1 MMTSVLEAENIQ
13 VFYGVVRALKHVS
26 FKVSEARITSVI
38 GANGAGKSTLLK
50 AVAGVVPPTDG
61 HIRFE
66 GQTIRGL
73 NPAAIVKKGISMVP
87 EGRQLFTSL
96 SVVDNLTLGAYLHY
110 RREGRLKTASRLEA
124 IYALFPRLK
133 ERSAQVSGTLSGGE
147 QQMVSIGRA
156 LMSQPKLLMLDEPS
170 MGLAPLVINEIM
182 QTIVR
187 LNREGVSIALVE
199 QNARSALRISRYGYV
214 LENGRVVRK
223 GKSDELLNDPAVIE
237 DYLGGSQ
244 DGI

>member
-1 MMTSVLEAENIQ
+1 MKSPVLEAENIQ
-13 VFYGVVRALKHVS
+13 VFYGAVRALKRVS
-26 FKVSEARITSVI
+26 FHVTQGRIISVI

-50 AVAGVVPPTDG
+50 AVAGVVPSAEG

-66 GQTIRGL
+66 GESIEGL
-73 NPAAIVKKGISMVP
+73 SATAIVKKGISMVP

-110 RREGRLKTASRLEA
+110 RKKGREKIASRLEEV
-124 IYALFPRLK
+124 YALFPRLK

-170 MGLAPLVINEIM
+170 MGLAPLVIREIM

-187 LNREGVSIALVE
+187 LNREGASIALVE
-199 QNARSALRISRYGYV
+199 QNARAALRISRYAYV
-214 LENGRVVRK
+214 LENGRVVRE
-223 GKSDELLNDPAVIE
+223 GESDALLKDPAIIE
-237 DYLGGSQ
+237 DYLGG
-244 DGI
+244 G

>member
-1 MMTSVLEAENIQ
+1 MKSPVLEAEKIQ
-13 VFYGVVRALKHVS
+13 VFYGAVRALKGVS
-26 FKVSEARITSVI
+26 FHVAQGRIISVI

-50 AVAGVVPPTDG
+50 AVAGVVPSAEG

-66 GQTIRGL
+66 GESIEGL
-73 NPAAIVKKGISMVP
+73 SAAAIVKKGISMVP

-110 RREGRLKTASRLEA
+110 RKKGRGKIASRLEEV
-124 IYALFPRLK
+124 YALFPRLE

-156 LMSQPKLLMLDEPS
+156 LMNQPKLLMLDEPS
-170 MGLAPLVINEIM
+170 MGLAPLVISEIM

-187 LNREGVSIALVE
+187 LNREGTSIALVE
-199 QNARSALRISRYGYV
+199 QNARAALRISRYAYV
-214 LENGRVVRK
+214 LENGRVVRE
-223 GKSDELLNDPAVIE
+223 GESDALLKDPAIIE
-237 DYLGGSQ
+237 DYLGG
-244 DGI
+244 G

>member
-1 MMTSVLEAENIQ
+1 MTTSILEAENLQ
-13 VFYGVVRALKHVS
+13 VFYGAVYALKSVS
-26 FKVSEARITSVI
+26 FKVSEGRITSVI

-50 AVAGVVPPTDG
+50 GVAGVVPSSEG

-66 GQTIRGL
+66 GQSILGL
-73 NPAAIVKKGISMVP
+73 SAAAIVKKGISMVP

-96 SVVDNLTLGAYLHY
+96 SVVDNLTLGAYLHC

-133 ERSAQVSGTLSGGE
+133 ERFAQISGTLSGGE

-182 QTIVR
+182 QTVSR
-187 LNREGVSIALVE
+187 LNREGTAIALVE
-199 QNARSALRISRYGYV
+199 QNARSALRISRYAYV
-214 LENGRVVRK
+214 LENGRVVRD
-223 GKSDELLNDPAVIE
+223 GKSEELLNDSAVIE
-237 DYLGGSQ
+237 DYLGGS
-244 DGI
+244 

>member
-13 VFYGVVRALKHVS
+13 VFYGAVRALSQVS
-26 FKVSEARITSVI
+26 FHVDKGLITSVI

-50 AVAGVVPPTDG
+50 AVAGVVPPAEG

-66 GQTIRGL
+66 GKSINGL
-73 NPAAIVKKGISMVP
+73 SAAAIVKKGISMVP

-96 SVVDNLTLGAYLHY
+96 SVLDNLTLGAYLHY
-110 RREGRLKTASRLEA
+110 RREGREKTQSRLEA
-124 IYALFPRLK
+124 IYTLFPRLK
-133 ERSAQVSGTLSGGE
+133 ERSAQVAGTLSGGE

-170 MGLAPLVINEIM
+170 MGLAPLVISEIM

-187 LNREGVSIALVE
+187 LNGEGTSIALVE
-199 QNARSALRISRYGYV
+199 QNARSALRISRYAYV

-223 GKSDELLNDPAVIE
+223 GKADELLNDPAVIE
-237 DYLGGSQ
+237 DYLGGT
-244 DGI
+244 